1 MLRGK
6 AKYGPIGKKKKKELK
21 YQLMYV
27 HTPKQ
32 NTQNLIN
39 GRQPIDSLK
48 EQNQEEEKA
57 VKKSNIL
64 KKFLCLLDS

>member
-6 AKYGPIGKKKKKELK
+6 AKYGPIGKKKKKKELE

-39 GRQPIDSLK
+39 GR
-48 EQNQEEEKA
+48 
-57 VKKSNIL
+57 
-64 KKFLCLLDS
+64 